1 MTLKKNKP
9 TNHKN
14 PLENNG
20 LVAMTERFGARE
32 EGGIVR
38 CDACPVLCRIRPER
52 SGACGRY
59 ANVEGELARIDPL
72 VILENS
78 SDSENSVVPFVDSS
92 KEWNGNLV
100 QKDTFVTAIGAGT
113 TYPDYKPAPFI
124 VSTQYDGM
132 ETVTVVSEGIFSY
145 CGVKIKLDTDK
156 HLGSEQANVMCKGEH
171 VGHVTTTEYGS
182 PMLSLGGVNRLTG
195 GSKKEGRITCNTIM
209 ALCNR
214 QPVELNIE
222 DGSSIQVQAGH
233 APIIDGVTEQHMRVG
248 CGSATIGIFAEQWH
262 GLVDEVIVVDE
273 HITGVLSEH
282 QAGRCLG
289 MEPSGIRVCGRRST
303 PGRYFNVANSGQGWG
318 GTDITDPF
326 SIIESID
333 SNIARPGMRLL
344 MTTTTG
350 DESIYCI
357 LDDDLKPIQTAI
369 PKEVQKVVNRISEN
383 CEPSLCSVLFVA
395 GAGGS
400 LRAGVTENPISLT
413 QSVKETFTNV
423 TMGGAP
429 VYVWPGGGITVM
441 VDVTRMP
448 ENSFGYVPTP
458 AIVAPIEF
466 TLSKKRYAEMG
477 GHIDYVQSLEDI
489 KNYYGDSAQKNTWNS
504 ENPWPLKVDN
514 L

>member
-1 MTLKKNKP
+1 
-9 TNHKN
+9 
-14 PLENNG
+14 
-20 LVAMTERFGARE
+20 
-32 EGGIVR
+32 
-38 CDACPVLCRIRPER
+38 
-52 SGACGRY
+52 
-59 ANVEGELARIDPL
+59 
-72 VILENS
+72 
-78 SDSENSVVPFVDSS
+78 
-92 KEWNGNLV
+92 
-100 QKDTFVTAIGAGT
+100 
-113 TYPDYKPAPFI
+113 
-124 VSTQYDGM
+124 M

-333 SNIARPGMRLL
+333 TNIARPGMRLL

-369 PKEVQKVVNRISEN
+369 PKGVKKVVNRISEN
-383 CEPSLCSVLFVA
+383 CEPSLCSVLFVG

-429 VYVWPGGGITVM
+429 VYVWPGGGITTVSY
-441 VDVTRMP
+441 THLTL
-448 ENSFGYVPTP
+448 PT
-458 AIVAPIEF
+458 ILLV
-466 TLSKKRYAEMG
+466 
-477 GHIDYVQSLEDI
+477 
-489 KNYYGDSAQKNTWNS
+489 
-504 ENPWPLKVDN
+504 
-514 L
+514 

>member
-1 MTLKKNKP
+1 
-9 TNHKN
+9 
-14 PLENNG
+14 
-20 LVAMTERFGARE
+20 
-32 EGGIVR
+32 
-38 CDACPVLCRIRPER
+38 
-52 SGACGRY
+52 
-59 ANVEGELARIDPL
+59 
-72 VILENS
+72 
-78 SDSENSVVPFVDSS
+78 
-92 KEWNGNLV
+92 
-100 QKDTFVTAIGAGT
+100 
-113 TYPDYKPAPFI
+113 
-124 VSTQYDGM
+124 
-132 ETVTVVSEGIFSY
+132 
-145 CGVKIKLDTDK
+145 
-156 HLGSEQANVMCKGEH
+156 
-171 VGHVTTTEYGS
+171 
-182 PMLSLGGVNRLTG
+182 
-195 GSKKEGRITCNTIM
+195 M

-333 SNIARPGMRLL
+333 TNIARPGMRLL